1 MEHLVESHMGGY
13 YISDLD
19 PEIIMEYCEEC
30 GDSDWIILSW
40 EYGYM
45 YETLKKYFSEIKKN
59 KEMLNKDRLLGIT
72 KREAI
77 DITLYHYELD
87 RNIIL
92 NLLEEDYISE
102 DENKEF
108 TKISLKSQKNQITII
123 NEVYNKNKVKT
134 LKKKI

>member
-30 GDSDWIILSW
+30 GDSDWIILSR

-45 YETLKKYFSEIKKN
+45 YETLKEYFSEIKKN

-72 KREAI
+72 KREVI
-77 DITLYHYELD
+77 DSTLYHYELD

-108 TKISLKSQKNQITII
+108 TKISLKSQKNQIALV